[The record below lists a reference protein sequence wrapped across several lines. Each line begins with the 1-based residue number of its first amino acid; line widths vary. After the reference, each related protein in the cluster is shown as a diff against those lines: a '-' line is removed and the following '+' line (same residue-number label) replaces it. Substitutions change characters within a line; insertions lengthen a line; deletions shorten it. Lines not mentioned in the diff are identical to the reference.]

1 MDPRDRADAVLAR
14 AEARQD
20 GVVTPINQTSPM
32 DASSTCRL
40 RISVVE
46 ETDRDGDE
54 YETQSIPAPH
64 GGQER
69 TEPLVAPG
77 ADSTRTEPLV
87 PANQAGYDRAPGP
100 VPAGA
105 EAEQPQETELD
116 GLIPTVS
123 QQPRKQRSVAERLS
137 GLD

>member
-14 AEARQD
+14 AEARRD

-40 RISVVE
+40 RISVVQE
-46 ETDRDGDE
+46 AEQDGEDS
-54 YETQSIPAPH
+54 ETQSIPAPY
-64 GGQER
+64 GQEC
-69 TEPLVAPG
+69 TEPLARPR
-77 ADSTRTEPLV
+77 ADSSTTEPLV
-87 PANQAGYDRAPGP
+87 PATRPEQSTATDQ
-100 VPAGA
+100 VQAGA
-105 EAEQPQETELD
+105 EREQPQETELD

-123 QQPRKQRSVAERLS
+123 QQQRKQRSVAERLS

>member
-14 AEARQD
+14 AEARRD

-40 RISVVE
+40 RVSVVE
-46 ETDRDGDE
+46 EAEQDGEDS
-54 YETQSIPAPH
+54 ETQSIPVPY
-64 GGQER
+64 GQER
-69 TEPLVAPG
+69 TEPLARPG
-77 ADSTRTEPLV
+77 ADSATTEPLV
-87 PANQAGYDRAPGP
+87 PATRPEQTTATGQVQAGVEP
-100 VPAGA
+100 
-105 EAEQPQETELD
+105 EQPQETELD

-123 QQPRKQRSVAERLS
+123 QQQRKQRSVAERLS